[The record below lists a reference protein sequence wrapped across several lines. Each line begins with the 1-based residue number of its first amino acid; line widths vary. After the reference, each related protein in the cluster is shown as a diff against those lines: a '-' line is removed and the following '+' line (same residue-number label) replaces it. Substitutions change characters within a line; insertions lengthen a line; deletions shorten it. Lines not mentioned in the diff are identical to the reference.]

1 MLNLVSMIIIMWSA
15 IGFLMV
21 VNLDDETMSQI
32 GNYSIHKKIKIL
44 IVSGPLV
51 WFMVLFVLL
60 LIERD

>member
-21 VNLDDETMSQI
+21 VNLDDKTMSQI
-32 GNYSIHKKIKIL
+32 SNYSIYKKVRIL

-60 LIERD
+60 IIERD